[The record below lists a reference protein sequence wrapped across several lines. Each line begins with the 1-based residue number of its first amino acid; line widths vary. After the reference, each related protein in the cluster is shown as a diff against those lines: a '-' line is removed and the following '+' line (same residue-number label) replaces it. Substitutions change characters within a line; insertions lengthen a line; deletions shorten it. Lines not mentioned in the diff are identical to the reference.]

1 MKQGKKLTRAQK
13 IGIGK
18 LLGDQVDVKNLRV
31 IKELPNTLTLKD
43 KKTGVFHV
51 VEKSEI

>member
-18 LLGDQVDVKNLRV
+18 LLGEQVDVKNLRV
-31 IKELPNTLTLKD
+31 IREMPNTLTLLD
-43 KKTGVFHV
+43 KKTGIFHV

>member
-18 LLGDQVDVKNLRV
+18 LLGDQVYVRNLMV
-31 IKELPNTLTLKD
+31 IREMANTLTLLD
-43 KKTGVFHV
+43 KKTGIFHV
-51 VEKSEI
+51 VEKNEI